1 MRLRAGM
8 SDYHNLKKHTIKL
21 GMHDEVRDYARKLQI
36 QLGEPNTNVPF
47 KDAYEM
53 AYNEMVI
60 PKYT

>member
-1 MRLRAGM
+1 M
-8 SDYHNLKKHTIKL
+8 SDYLKLKTHTIKL

-36 QLGEPNTNVPF
+36 QLGEPDTNIPF